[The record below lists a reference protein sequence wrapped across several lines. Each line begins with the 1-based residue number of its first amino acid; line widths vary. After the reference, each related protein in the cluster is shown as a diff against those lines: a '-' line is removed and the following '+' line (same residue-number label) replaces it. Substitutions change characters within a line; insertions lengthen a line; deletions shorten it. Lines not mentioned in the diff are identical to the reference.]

1 MLPHSPPFRNSEFG
15 GRHTELTAASPR
27 RVTGRLWCADAGAAR
42 KLAGPPRP
50 GSHTGR
56 QGQPTGTA
64 HFPPLIRRNRR
75 AGAGGLISSRMASD
89 TTLNWVSY
97 FFSSSS
103 SRRARFLFVAISSR
117 RRTRARMISMFTW
130 TTRSLFRTLDSIAMP
145 CSVNAIGAWR
155 GPMRSALEVTNC
167 DRHSANS
174 CGVRTNMKSSGNRP
188 AFLLTACSGWAVTG
202 LVPWGLTI
210 I

>member
-1 MLPHSPPFRNSEFG
+1 VPVRTSTRFSASSWIAFPRPDSSGHPSVVWDVGSEASCLDSASGQMLPHSPPFRNSEFG

-75 AGAGGLISSRMASD
+75 AGAGGLISSRMASN
-89 TTLNWVSY
+89 TTLNWASY
-97 FFSSSS
+97 FRSSSPDTAGWVPRGS
-103 SRRARFLFVAISSR
+103 AAAGWHHDDGERESPRAR
-117 RRTRARMISMFTW
+117 
-130 TTRSLFRTLDSIAMP
+130 P
-145 CSVNAIGAWR
+145 R
-155 GPMRSALEVTNC
+155 GPTA
-167 DRHSANS
+167 H
-174 CGVRTNMKSSGNRP
+174 RTVAMGAARRIAGRN
-188 AFLLTACSGWAVTG
+188 
-202 LVPWGLTI
+202 VP
-210 I
+210 